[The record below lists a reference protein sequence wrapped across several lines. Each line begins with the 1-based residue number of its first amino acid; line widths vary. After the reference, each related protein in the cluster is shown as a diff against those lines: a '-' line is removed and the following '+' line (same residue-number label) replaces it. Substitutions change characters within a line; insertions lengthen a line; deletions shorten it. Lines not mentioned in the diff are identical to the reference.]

1 MTSPR
6 PLGQRELELIRLY
19 ANCHLGMSPRTF
31 EAKWNVTRSQMA
43 AICQCSLAT
52 VQRWFERGANFSPPT
67 RYHLRYLA
75 LADLFIEHFEEIP
88 DRLKALLC
96 PMSNSQE

>member
-1 MTSPR
+1 MISPR
-6 PLGQRELELIRLY
+6 PLGERELELIHLY
-19 ANCHLGMSPRTF
+19 ANCQLRMSPRAF
-31 EAKWNVTRSQMA
+31 EAKWAVTRKQMA

-67 RYHLRYLA
+67 PYHLRYLA

-88 DRLKALLC
+88 DQLKALLC
-96 PMSNSQE
+96 PVPNNQE

>member
-6 PLGQRELELIRLY
+6 PLGQRELELIQIY
-19 ANCHLGMSPRTF
+19 ANCHLRMSPRTF
-31 EAKWNVTRSQMA
+31 ESKWNVTRSQMA
-43 AICQCSLAT
+43 AICQCSTAT

-88 DRLKALLC
+88 DTLKADLC
-96 PMSNSQE
+96 SAFKSQE